1 MHSSTVGTYRL
12 TFLLPRG
19 LSLPVGRHA
28 PAEDAC
34 CLVIR
39 PGGVAEVAGRSR
51 ETVFDHA
58 GLLLRVIRRRT
69 PIGKAPAIVAMTL
82 ETPTPQ
88 GPRKD
93 LWTAIVGAEVAFS
106 PTGLDPV
113 IPAGGSGPGPP
124 RLKLIAGRRAGTKR

>member
-1 MHSSTVGTYRL
+1 MPSSSVGTYQL

-19 LSLPVGRHA
+19 VALPIGRHA
-28 PAEDAC
+28 PAGDSC

-39 PGGVAEVAGRSR
+39 PGGVAVVAGRSR
-51 ETVFDHA
+51 EMVFDHA

-69 PIGKAPAIVAMTL
+69 PAGKAPAIVAMTL

-88 GPRKD
+88 GPQKD
-93 LWTAIVGAEVAFS
+93 YWTAIVGAEVAFS

-113 IPAGGSGPGPP
+113 IPAAGTGPGPP
-124 RLKLIAGRRAGTKR
+124 RLKLIAGRSAGRKR